1 MYPAL
6 RTMYTEYQKTIQPE
20 NKPPRKK
27 SFIHWN
33 YQKLK
38 QVQNTKK
45 AFFFLSHRHKTSQI
59 ISLAS
64 EIAN

>member
-27 SFIHWN
+27 NFIHWN

-38 QVQNTKK
+38 LKHKK
-45 AFFFLSHRHKTSQI
+45 GFFFS
-59 ISLAS
+59 IS
-64 EIAN
+64 